1 MKDITVMM
9 GQEVKMQGEQL
20 NVILDDIEIAKSN
33 ARMAQSFI
41 SEAERSSRKQMKRI
55 ILMVLT
61 IVLIIAVIISVV
73 LVISLGK

>member
-1 MKDITVMM
+1 LKDITVMM

-20 NVILDDIEIAKSN
+20 NVILDDIEVAKSN
-33 ARMAQSFI
+33 AQLAQSLI

-61 IVLIIAVIISVV
+61 IVLIVAIIISVV

>member
-20 NVILDDIEIAKSN
+20 NVILDDIEVAKSN
-33 ARMAQSFI
+33 AQLAQSLI

-61 IVLIIAVIISVV
+61 IVLIVAIIISVV